1 MNYKVVLDL
10 PINAT
15 GYNAVK
21 FVSALPN
28 TGVVNILYILNN
40 SVLWCWNGTAYVQL
54 IKEKIPFNSNG
65 LVGYITDFNQYIY
78 GLMAQNYDFENGILA
93 GYVFSNIYLNDGLF
107 NKVDFKYAGFED
119 MVIVGAKFRNS
130 DFTDAVF
137 VRNIIA
143 GRDTDFTGAIGLPA
157 DVNNTIIKANAQDD
171 TLIWTNGI
179 KYKYDLILQNWIIN

>member
-15 GYNAVK
+15 GYDAVK

-65 LVGYITDFNQYIY
+65 LIGYITDFNQYIY

-107 NKVDFKYAGFED
+107 NKVDFIGAQFSNLN
-119 MVIVGAKFRNS
+119 IVGTQFKNS
-130 DFTDAVF
+130 IFTNAIF
-137 VRNIIA
+137 TGFINA
-143 GRDTDFTGAIGLPA
+143 GSDTDFTGAIGLPA
-157 DVNNTIIKANAQDD
+157 NVNNTIITANQDD

-179 KYKYDLILQNWIIN
+179 RYKYDYSLGNWIIN